1 MVFLVFVTSIF
12 CLFFYFSVINSLSSS
27 RCLNGRLKTYSCITE
42 NTSSI
47 TYPSP
52 QSTLIVVILI
62 HAIMV
67 AAVEDVDMEDLG
79 AFVIE
84 DTVEN
89 SVKVFIPIQK
99 N

>member
-1 MVFLVFVTSIF
+1 M
-12 CLFFYFSVINSLSSS
+12 
-27 RCLNGRLKTYSCITE
+27 
-42 NTSSI
+42 

-52 QSTLIVVILI
+52 QSILIVVILI

-84 DTVEN
+84 DTVED

>member
-1 MVFLVFVTSIF
+1 M
-12 CLFFYFSVINSLSSS
+12 
-27 RCLNGRLKTYSCITE
+27 
-42 NTSSI
+42 
-47 TYPSP
+47 
-52 QSTLIVVILI
+52 IVVILI

-79 AFVIE
+79 AFVNE

>member
-1 MVFLVFVTSIF
+1 M
-12 CLFFYFSVINSLSSS
+12 
-27 RCLNGRLKTYSCITE
+27 
-42 NTSSI
+42 
-47 TYPSP
+47 
-52 QSTLIVVILI
+52 IVVILI

-67 AAVEDVDMEDLG
+67 AAVEDVDMEDLV

-84 DTVEN
+84 DTVED

>member
-1 MVFLVFVTSIF
+1 M
-12 CLFFYFSVINSLSSS
+12 
-27 RCLNGRLKTYSCITE
+27 
-42 NTSSI
+42 
-47 TYPSP
+47 
-52 QSTLIVVILI
+52 IVVILI

-67 AAVEDVDMEDLG
+67 AAVEDVDLEDLG

-84 DTVEN
+84 ATVED